1 MEYVSNGGCARPRG
15 ASVRI
20 VGVREA
26 SAKGGPSQF
35 LDVSKGLVSAADA
48 AAIDQKAR
56 QAQAKIGAKA
66 FVVAVRADE
75 DVESYRPLYKELG
88 MDGRDI
94 RALSKR
100 STITRWTSS
109 TTLTSRPV
117 ASTLWL
123 DSTTR
128 TLGSSTTDPPRRTLR
143 CASHLM
149 CG

>member
-88 MDGRDI
+88 MDGRDLLVVFNDAQ
-94 RALSKR
+94 RHLHTQALSKKIGNEILAA
-100 STITRWTSS
+100 TK
-109 TTLTSRPV
+109 TLFYSESRTAGV
-117 ASTLWL
+117 MQML
-123 DSTTR
+123 DEVVIRLNSKV
-128 TLGSSTTDPPRRTLR
+128 P
-143 CASHLM
+143 
-149 CG
+149 